1 VKQETIVSKTKL
13 PFWLLPFLV
22 TTNAALA
29 DTVTNASASH
39 QHSHFPGEQIRAN
52 GAFSC
57 DFTFD
62 FAKIT
67 EPAGAAIERDRI
79 LMQRFVLE
87 FTDPDSPGML
97 QKHIP
102 FLPTSPA
109 TALAGGRYLFQ
120 SRAQARKYEKFV
132 TELYTYPAGTQFL
145 SRPEFADPEC
155 RDWSVIEAWN
165 FASIDTHVA
174 FRTERFDTGR
184 VIPRQE
190 KIVEARLRF
199 QVPRILDEARHRGYA
214 EVHVLHQPD
223 DHKVQLV
230 YFISRMSELSPS
242 QPDAV
247 ALEKIST
254 DSPLGDR
261 LASRLNLTRVFDQS
275 MFVLNVWQP
284 YLPGDQGEASLWPN
298 SPPFPEG
305 ACGDNVCVPSQGE
318 HALSCAV
325 DCTGQCGN
333 AICDAGEDLDR
344 CPSDCEIP
352 IAGNPAVEPPQKRP
366 LR

>member
-1 VKQETIVSKTKL
+1 MKPETIMSKTRL
-13 PFWLLPFLV
+13 PFWTLPFLV
-22 TTNAALA
+22 ITNAALA

-39 QHSHFPGEQIRAN
+39 QRSHFPGEQIRAN

-62 FAKIT
+62 FLKLT

-79 LMQRFVLE
+79 LMQRFVHE
-87 FTDPDSPGML
+87 FTDPDNRGML

-145 SRPEFADPEC
+145 SRPEFANPEC

-165 FASIDTHVA
+165 FASIDTQVA
-174 FRTERFDTGR
+174 LRTERFDTGR
-184 VIPRQE
+184 TSPFQE
-190 KIVEARLRF
+190 EIVKARLRF
-199 QVPRILDEARHRGYA
+199 QTPRILAQARQRGYA
-214 EVHVLHQPD
+214 EVHILHQPD

-230 YFISRMSELSPS
+230 YFISRMSETSPS
-242 QPDAV
+242 QPDVV
-247 ALEKIST
+247 ALQKIST

-261 LASRLNLTRVFDQS
+261 LASRLNLTRVFDES
-275 MFVLNVWQP
+275 MFVLNVWLPHQ
-284 YLPGDQGEASLWPN
+284 PGDQGAASLWPN
-298 SPPFPEG
+298 SPPFPES

-318 HALSCAV
+318 HAQSCAV
-325 DCTGQCGN
+325 DCTEQCGN

-352 IAGNPAVEPPQKRP
+352 IAN
-366 LR
+366 